1 MSGNASRLRA
11 LLRDAGVTAAPGVHD
26 PFTARIV
33 EQAGHRAA
41 YLGGNAMALGL
52 GKGQPFLT
60 LTETA
65 EITARVARVVDIPLL
80 VDAGAGFGAP
90 AHLHLAVREIESA
103 GAAGLHIDDQPY
115 PKMASYHRGQGTLVE
130 AAEMS
135 ARLRAAAAARRSG
148 DFTIVA
154 RTDALRVT
162 KSLDAAI
169 DRCGRY
175 VEAGADAVMVLDL
188 GPEQAPKLREAL
200 PGTLL
205 VWIGG
210 VVPPVPPLAE
220 LGQAGFSLACYPF
233 NAVAEIATRLADLW
247 GGLARTGELDQPA
260 ETLARARNETLEL
273 VDMKRLWDIEDGRGT
288 EKA

>member
-1 MSGNASRLRA
+1 MSATAPSLRA
-11 LLRDAGVTAAPGVHD
+11 LLTSGGITAAPGVHD
-26 PFTARIV
+26 PLTARIV
-33 EQAGHRAA
+33 AKAGHRAA

-115 PKMASYHRGQGTLVE
+115 PKMASYHRGQGKVVE

-135 ARLRAAAAARRSG
+135 ARLRTAAAARRSG

-162 KSLDAAI
+162 RSLDEAI

-175 VEAGADAVMVLDL
+175 VEAGADALMVLDL
-188 GPEQAPKLREAL
+188 GPDQAPQLRQAF
-200 PGTLL
+200 PSTPL

-210 VVPPVPPLAE
+210 VTPPVPPLAALE
-220 LGQAGFSLACYPF
+220 QGGFSLACYPF

-247 GGLARTGELDQPA
+247 SGLAQTGEIGQAD
-260 ETLARARNETLEL
+260 EILARARKQTLDL
-273 VDMKRLWDIEDGRGT
+273 VDMQKLWDIEDGRGT
-288 EKA
+288 E